1 MTASRIVFSI
11 EYDGQVPMLRAE
23 LEDVNQDIVFSKL
36 NLAERIENVNGRLEF
51 SGCSPGCLPRG
62 GAVG

>member
-11 EYDGQVPMLRAE
+11 EYDGEVPMLRAE
-23 LEDVNQDIVFSKL
+23 LEDLKQEIVFSEL
-36 NLAERIENVNGRLEF
+36 NLAERIVNVNGRLEF
-51 SGCSPGCLPRG
+51 SGCTPGCLPRG